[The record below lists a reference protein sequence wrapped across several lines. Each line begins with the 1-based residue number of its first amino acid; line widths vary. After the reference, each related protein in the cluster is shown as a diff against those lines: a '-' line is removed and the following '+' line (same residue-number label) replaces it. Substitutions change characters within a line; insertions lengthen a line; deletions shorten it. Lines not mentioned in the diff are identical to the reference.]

1 MTHSCVPTETEAMD
15 MDMRYRVTSHLAA
28 VIASG
33 NQVTS
38 CAAEETKASMYEEP
52 QNISNVYWIQ
62 CVAIR
67 SDGACRRSLSAAG
80 HESGVDSQANGLR
93 LATQV

>member
-38 CAAEETKASMYEEP
+38 CAAEETKASINADP
-52 QNISNVYWIQ
+52 
-62 CVAIR
+62 
-67 SDGACRRSLSAAG
+67 
-80 HESGVDSQANGLR
+80 
-93 LATQV
+93 